1 MKVLSIILVGTIGL
15 ISSCQKEEIIIT
27 SSKNTKDITA
37 QINSFPK
44 EELNSNETES
54 LIFMR
59 EEEKLAHD
67 VYITLYNKWGVA
79 IFNNIS
85 NSEKTHTNAV
95 LTLLNKYELVDPVE
109 TNAIGIFNDAILQD
123 LYNQLVTQGSISL
136 LEGYKVGATI
146 EDLDI
151 FDLNNWLTKVDN
163 QDIIYVYENLNKGS
177 RNHLRSFYSQILNS
191 NGSYDA
197 QYITQNELDAIIN
210 SSIEI
215 GSL

>member
-15 ISSCQKEEIIIT
+15 ISSCQKEETIIN
-27 SSKNTKDITA
+27 SSKNTQDITA

-44 EELNSNETES
+44 EELNTDETES

-79 IFNNIS
+79 IFKNIS
-85 NSEKTHTNAV
+85 NSEQTHTNAV
-95 LTLLNKYELVDPVE
+95 LTLLNKYELLDPVE
-109 TNAIGIFNDAILQD
+109 TNAIGIFNDTKLQD

-136 LEGYKVGATI
+136 IEGYKVGATI

-197 QYITQNELDAIIN
+197 QYITQNELEAIIN